1 MTYEPLSIKRK
12 ALKINLEASIYGTF
26 AEIGAGQEVVRSFFQ
41 VGGASGTIAKSMSAY
56 DMAFSDSIYGEE
68 ASGRYV
74 SESRVKRMLDHEY
87 GLLEERLKGEK
98 YANRRFFAFADTCA
112 TLNFMKNNDPHCWL
126 GLRFQLRPHGPVN
139 EVIIHIRLKEKD
151 ALLQQRTI
159 GGIGVNL
166 IYACYWYED
175 NMDAFIQ
182 SLMDNLTTD
191 QVEIDMIRVKGA
203 DFSTVDN
210 RLLALKL
217 VKKEF
222 TSGTIFGPDKEVYQP
237 KDILY
242 KKNVLC
248 LRGRF
253 RPVTRVS
260 EDMFHCGLKTFKE
273 QFPCE
278 DSHLLAISELT
289 INNLEYDGGF
299 DDKDFLDRTD
309 ILCSLGHTVMVS
321 NCQNHDKL
329 LAYLRRCRPSNIG
342 IVIGVMNLMDL
353 LDVSKYKDPQGE
365 ILHYFGEIFQADT
378 RMFIYPYQPNH
389 ESGVITLQNFPIADS
404 MRSLFEYLK
413 ASQFMIDM
421 QGYDPELLGIF
432 SNEVIQQ
439 IKKGEPGWEQYV
451 PPTVADY
458 IKAHCLFDYPCQPV
472 GEVGEV
478 K

>member
-1 MTYEPLSIKRK
+1 MGEKAEHLDHEVISIKRK

-26 AEIGAGQEVVRSFFQ
+26 AEIGAGQEVVRAFFQ

-68 ASGRYV
+68 ESGRYV
-74 SESRVKRMLDHEY
+74 SESRVKKMLDHEF
-87 GLLEERLKGEK
+87 GLLEERLIGDK
-98 YANRRFFAFADTCA
+98 YAQRRFFAFADTCA
-112 TLNFMKNNDPHCWL
+112 TLNFLKNNDPHCWL
-126 GLRFQLRPHGPVN
+126 GLKFQLKPHGPVN
-139 EVIIHIRLKEKD
+139 EVIVHIRLKEKD

-166 IYACYWYED
+166 IYACYWYAD
-175 NMDAFIQ
+175 NMDSFIQ

-191 QVEIDMIRVKGA
+191 QVEIDMIRLKGD
-203 DFSTVDN
+203 DFSSVDN
-210 RLLALKL
+210 RLLALML
-217 VKKEF
+217 VKKAF

-253 RPVTRVS
+253 RPVTKVS
-260 EDMFHCGLKTFKE
+260 EDMFHCGVTSFKE
-273 QFPCE
+273 QYPCE
-278 DSHLLAISELT
+278 DSHMLAISELN
-289 INNLEYDGGF
+289 INTLESEAGF

-329 LAYLRRCRPSNIG
+329 LAYLRRCRPKNIG
-342 IVIGVMNLMDL
+342 IVIGVMNLL
-353 LDVSKYKDPQGE
+353 ELFNESNYTDPLGE

-378 RMFIYPYQPNH
+378 KMFIYPYRPTTQS
-389 ESGVITLQNFPIADS
+389 EIITLQNFPIS
-404 MRSLFEYLK
+404 NSLRPLFEYLK
-413 ASQFMIDM
+413 SSGFMIDLK
-421 QGYDPELLGIF
+421 GYHKELLDIF
-432 SNEVIQQ
+432 SNDVIQQ
-439 IKKGEPGWEQYV
+439 LKKGQEGWEEYV
-451 PPTVADY
+451 PALVAEF
-458 IKAHCLFDYPCQPV
+458 IKANCLFDYPC
-472 GEVGEV
+472 EV